1 MPLIKIK
8 ECCLDCGQPL
18 VAEDEIPEG
27 VVQKS
32 IWDGVY
38 QTFFMVRRERWVC
51 MNPKCKSYYPKTNH
65 KFLKGLTGLKELS
78 HQKDMLIKQNKNIYQ
93 CFLLFAKLRQI

>member
-65 KFLKGLTGLKELS
+65 KFLKGLTGKMHDE
-78 HQKDMLIKQNKNIYQ
+78 H
-93 CFLLFAKLRQI
+93 FLDDSVRTKRAKPSKRYVDKAK